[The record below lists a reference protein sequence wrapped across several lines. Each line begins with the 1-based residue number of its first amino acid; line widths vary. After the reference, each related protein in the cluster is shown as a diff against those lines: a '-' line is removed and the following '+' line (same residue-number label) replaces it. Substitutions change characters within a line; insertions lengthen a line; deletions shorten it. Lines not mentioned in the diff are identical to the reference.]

1 MKIVKH
7 IPNTIT
13 SMNLLCGTIGVICAL
28 DGRLGIA
35 FLFMLGAALCDF
47 CDGLC
52 ARMLN
57 AYSDVGKELDS
68 LADLVSFGV
77 LPAMMFRE
85 TVLLAGVTGIISYV
99 PLLLVVFS
107 ALRLAKFNID
117 ETQAENFRGLAT
129 PASAMLTGSFSYYVF
144 CSPDS
149 MMTGW
154 PGSPAFSN
162 KIHPYHG
169 TYIRVRIDM
178 PVIFISQADALCNLF
193 LIKVIHHR
201 CIRLAAFHGENAC
214 FRSPGMLCRR
224 GRNPYTSATPYGRE
238 SKPDAKRVRIRA
250 IWI

>member
-129 PASAMLTGSFSYYVF
+129 PASAMLTGSFSYSVF

-154 PGSPAFSN
+154 PGSPAFIILS
-162 KIHPYHG
+162 
-169 TYIRVRIDM
+169 TAALSALMVSRIPM
-178 PVIFISQADALCNLF
+178 FSMKFKKGVKTESPLYRMRITFIGIFCVCVVLVALLGLNWSMIILLTF
-193 LIKVIHHR
+193 LIYVIMNV
-201 CIRLAAFHGENAC
+201 INAL
-214 FRSPGMLCRR
+214 FSR
-224 GRNPYTSATPYGRE
+224 
-238 SKPDAKRVRIRA
+238 
-250 IWI
+250 